1 MCAPGDVVRVI
12 HKSCTCVGPSVGHA
26 LLTLNALTRDEGGF
40 NPLHWGAG
48 RAGGVQV
55 YLVEGIQGLAQRLVS
70 NNLEAVWLWTSD
82 WPLCA
87 PISFGTTKTQI
98 HRTSLPLKLT
108 SRDQQSRAAHN
119 TAHTTGCHVAS

>member
-1 MCAPGDVVRVI
+1 MCVPGDVGRVI
-12 HKSCTCVGPSVGHA
+12 HCVGPSVGCA
-26 LLTLNALTRDEGGF
+26 LLTLSALKSDEGGF

-48 RAGGVQV
+48 GRAGGFQV

-70 NNLEAVWLWTSD
+70 NNGEAVWLRTSD

-98 HRTSLPLKLT
+98 HRTSLTT
-108 SRDQQSRAAHN
+108 SEINLPGPAEQ
-119 TAHTTGCHVAS
+119 V